1 MIVVSIVSEAAD
13 TIRAR
18 YLEIPRLSIPLSLR
32 DERDRLVNIKAVQS
46 KELAL
51 AQMGKWLA
59 DGYALYKAASLGLQ
73 PAAVRGKMRGP
84 TESVV
89 YIPDKDVCVDVQKAF
104 KEAIVP
110 PAKELVAMGAALTM
124 SKDVREYLAQ

>member
-1 MIVVSIVSEAAD
+1 MTVISIVTEAAD
-13 TIRAR
+13 TIRASF
-18 YLEIPRLSIPLSLR
+18 LEVPRLSIPLPLR

-73 PAAVRGKMRGP
+73 PDAMRGQMRGP
-84 TESVV
+84 QESTV
-89 YIPDKDVCVDVQKAF
+89 YIPDKNVCVQVQKAF
-104 KEAIVP
+104 KESIVP
-110 PAKELVAMGAALTM
+110 PAKELLALGASVPM
-124 SKDVREYLAQ
+124 SKDVRDYLGK

>member
-1 MIVVSIVSEAAD
+1 MTVVSIVTEAAD
-13 TIRAR
+13 AIRAH

-32 DERDRLVNIKAVQS
+32 DERDRLVNVKAVQS

-73 PAAVRGKMRGP
+73 PDAVRGQMRGP
-84 TESVV
+84 QESTV
-89 YIPDKDVCVDVQKAF
+89 YIPDKNVCVQVQHAF
-104 KEAIVP
+104 KESIVP
-110 PAKELVAMGAALTM
+110 AAKELLALGASVPM
-124 SKDVREYLAQ
+124 SKDVRDYLGK